1 MRRCFFKLC
10 EQICDQGRLFWNEPL
25 EVPSLPPDPAKF
37 IAALTR
43 HQPALEAFCHAQ
55 LAHRQD
61 AQEALQATCVK
72 LWEKSAEWNADTEFL
87 PWAFAVA
94 RFTVLSHL
102 RDKMRDR
109 LVFDEDVV
117 LAMADDTEAVAAQFE
132 DRREALGT
140 CLEKVQ
146 PEQRDLLREHYIA
159 GRGVREL
166 SSAVGRSESAVKMIL
181 LRLREQLSAC
191 IERQLRLAP

>member
-1 MRRCFFKLC
+1 MASFS
-10 EQICDQGRLFWNEPL
+10 DA
-25 EVPSLPPDPAKF
+25 PSRF

-55 LAHRQD
+55 LGRRQD
-61 AQEALQATCVK
+61 VQEVLQATCVK
-72 LWEKSAEWNADTEFL
+72 LWEKSADWDPETEFL

-109 LVFDEDVV
+109 LIFDEDVV
-117 LAMADDTEAVAAQFE
+117 LAMAEETETAAAQFE
-132 DRREALGT
+132 ERREALGV
-140 CLEKVQ
+140 CLQKVK
-146 PEQRDLLREHYIA
+146 PEQRDLLQAHYIN
-159 GRGVREL
+159 GSSVREL
-166 SSAVGRSESAVKMIL
+166 CETTGRSASAVKMIL

>member
-1 MRRCFFKLC
+1 M
-10 EQICDQGRLFWNEPL
+10 
-25 EVPSLPPDPAKF
+25 PSSAQDPSRF

-72 LWEKSAEWNADTEFL
+72 LWEKSGEWNPETEFL

-102 RDKMRDR
+102 RDRMRDR
-109 LVFDEDVV
+109 LVFGEDVV
-117 LAMADDTEAVAAQFE
+117 LAMAEETETAAAQFE

-140 CLEKVQ
+140 CLQKLN
-146 PEQRDLLREHYIA
+146 PEQRDLLQELYMA
-159 GRGVREL
+159 GRTVREL
-166 SSAVGRSESAVKMIL
+166 SGATGRSESAVKMIL

-191 IERQLRLAP
+191 IERQLRLAR

>member
-1 MRRCFFKLC
+1 MNSPAS
-10 EQICDQGRLFWNEPL
+10 D
-25 EVPSLPPDPAKF
+25 PSRF
-37 IAALTR
+37 IATLTR

-55 LAHRQD
+55 LANRQD

-72 LWEKSAEWNADTEFL
+72 LWEKSGDWNPETEFL

-94 RFTVLSHL
+94 RFTVLSHI
-102 RDKMRDR
+102 RDRMRDR

-117 LAMADDTEAVAAQFE
+117 LAMVAETETAATQFE

-140 CLEKVQ
+140 CLEKLK
-146 PEQRDLLREHYIA
+146 PEQRDLLQEHYIA
-159 GRGVREL
+159 GHSVREL
-166 SSAVGRSESAVKMIL
+166 SSATGRSQSAVKMIL

-191 IERQLRLAP
+191 IQLQLRVSP

>member
-1 MRRCFFKLC
+1 MSPPAR
-10 EQICDQGRLFWNEPL
+10 D
-25 EVPSLPPDPAKF
+25 PSRF

-61 AQEALQATCVK
+61 AREALQSTCVK
-72 LWEKSAEWNADTEFL
+72 LWEKSGDWDPETEFL

-102 RDKMRDR
+102 RDRMRDR

-117 LAMADDTEAVAAQFE
+117 QAMTEETETAGAKFE
-132 DRREALGT
+132 DRREVLDT
-140 CLEKVQ
+140 CLQKLK
-146 PEQRDLLREHYIA
+146 PEQRDLLREHDFA
-159 GRGVREL
+159 
-166 SSAVGRSESAVKMIL
+166 
-181 LRLREQLSAC
+181 
-191 IERQLRLAP
+191 